1 MKKLEEKQVNQLNSL
16 VMALTKNERRQ
27 RIKNRI
33 RKIVSGTEARP
44 RLSVFRSNK
53 EIYAQIVDDVTGKT
67 IAAASSRDKDVSG
80 TKGNKTEV
88 AALVGKAIAEKA
100 LKAGVE
106 TISFDRGGYLYHG
119 RVKSLAEGA
128 REAGLKF

>member
-1 MKKLEEKQVNQLNSL
+1 
-16 VMALTKNERRQ
+16 MALTKNERRL
-27 RIKNRI
+27 RIKSRI
-33 RKIVSGTEARP
+33 RKVVSGTEARP
-44 RLSVFRSNK
+44 RLAVYRSNK

-67 IAAASSRDKDVSG
+67 LVAASSRDKDISSA
-80 TKGNKTEV
+80 KGNKSEV
-88 AALVGKAIAEKA
+88 ATLVGKSVAEKA
-100 LKAGVE
+100 IKAGID

>member
-1 MKKLEEKQVNQLNSL
+1 
-16 VMALTKNERRQ
+16 MALTKNERRQ

-80 TKGNKTEV
+80 TKGNNTEV
-88 AALVGKAIAEKA
+88 AALVGKAIAERA
-100 LKAGVE
+100 LKAGGE

>member
-1 MKKLEEKQVNQLNSL
+1 MS
-16 VMALTKNERRQ
+16 LTKTERRQ
-27 RIKNRI
+27 RIKFRI
-33 RKIVSGTEARP
+33 RKTVSGTPAQP

-53 EIYAQIVDDVTGKT
+53 EIYAQVIDDVNGVTLV
-67 IAAASSRDKDVSG
+67 AASSRENEVVKG
-80 TKGNKTEV
+80 TNVET
-88 AALVGKAIAEKA
+88 ANAVGKLVAERA
-100 LKAGVE
+100 LKAGIS

>member
-1 MKKLEEKQVNQLNSL
+1 MS
-16 VMALTKNERRQ
+16 LTKSERRQ
-27 RIKNRI
+27 RIKFRI
-33 RKIVSGTEARP
+33 RKIVSGTAAQP

-53 EIYAQIVDDVTGKT
+53 EIYAQIIDDVNGSTLV
-67 IAAASSRDKDVSG
+67 AASSRDTGV
-80 TKGNKTEV
+80 TKGTSIETAN
-88 AALVGKAIAEKA
+88 AVGKLVAEKA
-100 LKAGVE
+100 LKAGIS

>member
-1 MKKLEEKQVNQLNSL
+1 
-16 VMALTKNERRQ
+16 MALSKFERRI

-33 RKIVSGTEARP
+33 RKTVSGTATRP

-53 EIYAQIVDDVTGKT
+53 EIYAQIVDDVTGNT
-67 IAAASSRDKDVSG
+67 ISAASSRDKDISSA
-80 TKGNKTEV
+80 KGNKSEIAT
-88 AALVGKAIAEKA
+88 LVGKSVAEKA
-100 LKAGVE
+100 IKAGIN

-119 RVKSLAEGA
+119 RIKSLAEGA

>member
-1 MKKLEEKQVNQLNSL
+1 
-16 VMALTKNERRQ
+16 MALTKNERRV
-27 RIKNRI
+27 RIKNRV

-44 RLSVFRSNK
+44 RLAVFRSNK
-53 EIYAQIVDDVTGKT
+53 EIYAQVIDDVSGKT
-67 IAAASSRDKDVSG
+67 ISAASSRDKDISSVKG
-80 TKGNKTEV
+80 TKSEIAT
-88 AALVGKAIAEKA
+88 LVGKAVAERA

-119 RVKSLAEGA
+119 RVKSLADGA

>member
-1 MKKLEEKQVNQLNSL
+1 
-16 VMALTKNERRQ
+16 MALTKNERRL
-27 RIKNRI
+27 RIKSRV
-33 RKIVSGTEARP
+33 RKVVSGTEARP

-53 EIYAQIVDDVTGKT
+53 EIYAQIIDDVTGKT
-67 IAAASSRDKDVSG
+67 ISSASSRDKDISSATG
-80 TKGNKTEV
+80 TKMEI
-88 AALVGKAIAEKA
+88 AALVGKSVAEKA
-100 LKAGVE
+100 MKSGVE